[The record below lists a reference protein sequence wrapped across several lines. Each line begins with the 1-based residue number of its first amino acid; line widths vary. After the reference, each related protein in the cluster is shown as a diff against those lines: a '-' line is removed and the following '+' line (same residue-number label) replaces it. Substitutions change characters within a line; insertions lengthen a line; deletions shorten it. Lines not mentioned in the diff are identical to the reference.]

1 MANVSFKRG
10 LSTALSNVAV
20 EDGVFYLTTD
30 TNRLYVGQGS
40 KLAELNQSVTT
51 YATWADMEAS
61 APKQKGQF
69 YYAIQENVLACYL
82 PELNKWQQINPDHND
97 NDDTYVS
104 SLSVG
109 SADKSETGKLKYTI
123 TVDQRTKHQGKAETT
138 VTPNITGKLEISSE
152 DLDAITPDITV
163 GVASNAI
170 AGNDNG
176 FVLKTTGTGAD
187 ADTNIAIVG
196 GDNVNISRSGNGKT
210 ITIKSTDTNTTY
222 NLLSN
227 AGDAKITLHGSD
239 NADRTV
245 SFVGAQQIEVSGA
258 NEREIAIKHKD
269 SPVTAGSYNSSTEIS
284 TDNKFTVPSFTV
296 DQQGHITSA
305 STNELTIPTPHD
317 TKTSIKSVSAGDDG
331 RIGITYAQ
339 DNEEHTV
346 YSNADLYY
354 KITVDGTTE
363 TTIKNQGS
371 LGKFYSSSKV
381 DELIRQ
387 AAANMNAMT
396 YKGVVASDTFA
407 DAVAGAQKGDT
418 YKANGEIVIG
428 SQTTKTGDLIIYK
441 GDDLAD
447 GSAPANTDFDVIS
460 SGDEIDSQ
468 FELSGTNNTIALTNT
483 TKDNTPAGSVSVSG
497 TDGILAQVTN
507 NTLSIK
513 HTNTIATGAG
523 SVGESSNVSPAA
535 GNSFT
540 VPSIS
545 YDAQG
550 HITSASN
557 ITVTLPAD
565 RDTTY
570 LLGTTI
576 GDDNYDAYIN
586 LTPAAGSGAA
596 VTSAKFKAGANIA
609 ITGSGTKITVAH
621 SGPGDATGNIVGNNT
636 TTTLGYSGTFKVP
649 KITKDVNGHIVSAED
664 VELTLPKEV
673 AIPTIHYTGTTT
685 KPKDANRVIMSSS
698 LTVGNSAAKTYSPS
712 ISSSTLTLS
721 ANGNDITMDLEW
733 GSF

>member
-10 LSTALSNVAV
+10 LSTALSSITV

-30 TNRLYVGQGS
+30 THRLYVGQGS
-40 KLAELNQSVTT
+40 NLAELNQSVTT
-51 YATWADMEAS
+51 YATWADMEAN
-61 APKQKGQF
+61 APKQEGQF

-123 TVDQRTKHQGKAETT
+123 TVGQKTKHQGKAETT
-138 VTPNITGKLEISSE
+138 VTPNITGQLEISSE
-152 DLDAITPDITV
+152 DLNAIASNIAVGVKTDAIT
-163 GVASNAI
+163 
-170 AGNDNG
+170 GNENG
-176 FVLKTTGTGAD
+176 LVLKTTGGGAD

-196 GDNVNISRSGNGKT
+196 GDNINISRSGNGKT

-222 NLLSN
+222 DLLSN
-227 AGDAKITLHGSD
+227 AGDANITLHGSD

-269 SPVTAGSYNSSTEIS
+269 SPVTDGSYNSSTEI
-284 TDNKFTVPSFTV
+284 TNNKFTVPSFTV
-296 DQQGHITSA
+296 DKQGHITSA

-317 TKTSIKSVSAGDDG
+317 TKTSITSVSAGNDG

-339 DNEEHTV
+339 DNAEQTV

-371 LGKFYSSSKV
+371 LGKFYSSDKV

-407 DAVAGAQKGDT
+407 TTVAGAQKGDT

-428 SQTTKTGDLIIYK
+428 SQTAKTGDLIIYK
-441 GDDLAD
+441 GDDLVD
-447 GSAPANTDFDVIS
+447 GNHPENTDFDVIP

-468 FELSGTNNTIALTNT
+468 FALSGTGNAIVLTNT
-483 TKDNTPAGSVSVSG
+483 TNKNTAGSVSVSG
-497 TDGILAQVTN
+497 TDGISAEVTN
-507 NTLSIK
+507 NALSIK

-523 SVGESSNVSPAA
+523 SVGEDNNVSPAA
-535 GNSFT
+535 GESFT
-540 VPSIS
+540 IPSIT

-550 HITSASN
+550 HITQASN

-565 RDTTY
+565 KDTTY
-570 LLGTTI
+570 SLGTAA
-576 GDDNYDAYIN
+576 GDAKYNAYIN
-586 LTPAAGSGAA
+586 LTQAGSSGAA

-609 ITGSGTKITVAH
+609 ITGSGTEITVAH
-621 SGPGDATGNIVGNNT
+621 SGPGNATSNVGNNT
-636 TTTLGYSGTFKVP
+636 TTTLSYNGKFKVP
-649 KITKDVNGHIVSAED
+649 KITKDANGHIVDFED
-664 VELTLPKEV
+664 IELTLPKEV
-673 AIPTIHYTGTTT
+673 AIPTMNYAGQTTLA
-685 KPKDANRVIMSSS
+685 ANRVTMSSS
-698 LTVGNSAAKTYSPS
+698 LTVGGSAAQTYSPS
-712 ISSSTLTLS
+712 IGSSTLKLS
-721 ANGNDITMDLEW
+721 TNGNAITMDLEW

>member
-10 LSTALSNVAV
+10 LSTALSNITV

-61 APKQKGQF
+61 APKQEGQF

-82 PELNKWQQINPDHND
+82 PDLNKWQQINPDHND

-123 TVDQRTKHQGKAETT
+123 TVGQKTKHQGKAETT
-138 VTPNITGKLEISSE
+138 VTPNITGQLEISSE
-152 DLDAITPDITV
+152 DLNAIASNIAVGVKTDAIT
-163 GVASNAI
+163 
-170 AGNDNG
+170 GNENG
-176 FVLKTTGTGAD
+176 FVLKTTGGGAD
-187 ADTNIAIVG
+187 ADTNVAIVG

-222 NLLSN
+222 DLLSN

-269 SPVTAGSYNSSTEIS
+269 STVTAGNYNSSTKI
-284 TDNKFTVPSFTV
+284 TNNKFTVPSFTV

-305 STNELTIPTPHD
+305 STNELTIPASHD
-317 TKTSIKSVSAGDDG
+317 TKTSIKSVSAGNDG
-331 RIGITYAQ
+331 RISIVYAQ
-339 DNEEHTV
+339 DAAEHTV
-346 YSNADLYY
+346 SSNAELYY
-354 KITVDGTTE
+354 KITVDGNTDTI
-363 TTIKNQGS
+363 IKNQGS
-371 LGKFYSSSKV
+371 LGTFYSSSKV

-396 YKGVVASDTFA
+396 YKGVITSDNFA
-407 DAVAGAQKGDT
+407 ATVVGAQKGDT

-428 SQTTKTGDLIIYK
+428 NQTAKTGDLIIYK

-447 GSAPANTDFDVIS
+447 GSAPANANFDIIP

-468 FELSGTNNTIALTNT
+468 FALSGSNNKIVLTNT
-483 TKDNTPAGSVSVSG
+483 TSKNTAGSVSVSG
-497 TDGILAQVTN
+497 SNGISAQVTGN
-507 NTLSIK
+507 ALSIK
-513 HTNTIATGAG
+513 HTNTVSAG
-523 SVGESSNVSPAA
+523 SVGESSNVSLAA
-535 GNSFT
+535 GNSFKI
-540 VPSIS
+540 PSIT

-550 HITSASN
+550 HITEASN
-557 ITVTLPAD
+557 VTVKLPAD
-565 RDTTY
+565 KDTTY
-570 LLGTTI
+570 SLGTAK
-576 GDDNYDAYIN
+576 GDTQYNAYIN
-586 LTPAAGSGAA
+586 LTPATGSGAA
-596 VTSAKFKAGANIA
+596 VTSAKFKAGANIE
-609 ITGSGTKITVAH
+609 ITGTGTEITVAH
-621 SGPGDATGNIVGNNT
+621 SDPGSATSDVIGNNT
-636 TTTLGYSGTFKVP
+636 KTTLGYSGTFKVP
-649 KITKDVNGHIVSAED
+649 KITKDANGHIASFED
-664 VELTLPKEV
+664 IELTLPKAV
-673 AIPTIHYTGTTT
+673 AIPKINYKGETGLSN
-685 KPKDANRVIMSSS
+685 NRVTMSSS
-698 LTVGNSAAKTYSPS
+698 LTVDTATYSYSPS
-712 ISSSTLTLS
+712 IGSSTLTLS
-721 ANGNDITMDLEW
+721 TNGHAITMDLEW

>member
-10 LSTALSNVAV
+10 LSTALSNITV

-30 TNRLYVGQGS
+30 THRLYVGQGS
-40 KLAELNQSVTT
+40 NLAELNQSVTT
-51 YATWADMEAS
+51 YATWADMEAN
-61 APKQKGQF
+61 APKQEGQF

-82 PELNKWQQINPDHND
+82 PDLNKWQQINPDHND

-123 TVDQRTKHQGKAETT
+123 TVGQKTKHQGKAETT
-138 VTPNITGKLEISSE
+138 VTPNITGQLEISSE
-152 DLDAITPDITV
+152 DLNAIASNIAVGVKTDAIT
-163 GVASNAI
+163 
-170 AGNDNG
+170 GNENG
-176 FVLKTTGTGAD
+176 LVLKTTGGGAD

-222 NLLSN
+222 DLLSN

-258 NEREIAIKHKD
+258 NEREIAIKHKN
-269 SPVTAGSYNSSTEIS
+269 STVTAGSYNSSTEI

-296 DQQGHITSA
+296 NQQGHITSA

-317 TKTSIKSVSAGDDG
+317 TKTSIKSVSAGNDG
-331 RIGITYAQ
+331 RISIVYAQ
-339 DNEEHTV
+339 DAAEHTV
-346 YSNADLYY
+346 SSNADLYY

-371 LGKFYSSSKV
+371 LGTFYSSSKV

-407 DAVAGAQKGDT
+407 TTVVGAQKGDT

-428 SQTTKTGDLIIYK
+428 SQTAKTGDLIIYK
-441 GDDLAD
+441 GDDLANS
-447 GSAPANTDFDVIS
+447 SAPSNTDFDVIP

-497 TDGILAQVTN
+497 TDGISAEVAGN
-507 NTLSIK
+507 ALSIK
-513 HTNTIATGAG
+513 HTNTIKSGAG

-535 GNSFT
+535 GNSFNI
-540 VPSIS
+540 PSIS

-557 ITVTLPAD
+557 VTVTLPAD
-565 RDTTY
+565 KDTTY
-570 LLGTTI
+570 SLGTAV
-576 GDDNYDAYIN
+576 GDAQNDAYIN
-586 LTPAAGSGAA
+586 LTPAGSSGAGT
-596 VTSAKFKAGANIA
+596 TSAKFKAGANIA
-609 ITGSGTKITVAH
+609 ITGSGTGITVAH
-621 SGPGDATGNIVGNNT
+621 SGPGSATGNVGNNT
-636 TTTLGYSGTFKVP
+636 KTTLDYSGTFKVP
-649 KITKDVNGHIVSAED
+649 KITKDANGHIVSAED
-664 VELTLPKEV
+664 IELTLPNAV
-673 AIPTIHYTGTTT
+673 AIPTMNYAGTTT
-685 KPKDANRVIMSSS
+685 LAANRVTMSSS
-698 LTVGNSAAKTYSPS
+698 LTVGGSATQTYSPS
-712 ISSSTLTLS
+712 IGSSTLKISL
-721 ANGNDITMDLEW
+721 GNNNAITMDLEW

>member
-10 LSTALSNVAV
+10 LSTALSNVTV

-104 SLSVG
+104 SLSVA

-123 TVDQRTKHQGKAETT
+123 TVEQKTKHQGKAETT
-138 VTPNITGKLEISSE
+138 VTPITGKLEISSA
-152 DLDAITPDITV
+152 DLNAIASHVAVGVAADAIT
-163 GVASNAI
+163 
-170 AGNDNG
+170 GNENG
-176 FVLKTTGTGAD
+176 FVLKTTGGGAD
-187 ADTNIAIVG
+187 AGTNIAIVG

-222 NLLSN
+222 DLLSN
-227 AGDAKITLHGSD
+227 AGDANITLHGSD

-258 NEREIAIKHKD
+258 NEREIAIKHKN
-269 SPVTAGSYNSSTEIS
+269 STVTAGDYNSSTKI
-284 TDNKFTVPSFTV
+284 TNNKFTVPSFTV

-317 TKTSIKSVSAGDDG
+317 TKTSIKSVSAGNDG
-331 RIGITYAQ
+331 RISIVYAQ
-339 DNEEHTV
+339 DAAEHTV
-346 YSNADLYY
+346 SSNAELYY
-354 KITVDGTTE
+354 KITVDGNTD
-363 TTIKNQGS
+363 TIVKNQGS
-371 LGKFYSSSKV
+371 LGTFYSSSKV

-407 DAVAGAQKGDT
+407 TTVAGAQKGDT

-428 SQTTKTGDLIIYK
+428 SQTAKTGDLIIYK
-441 GDDLAD
+441 GNDLAD
-447 GSAPANTDFDVIS
+447 GKAPANTDFDIIP

-468 FELSGTNNTIALTNT
+468 FALSGTGNKIVLTNT
-483 TKDNTPAGSVSVSG
+483 TSKNPAGSVSVSG
-497 TDGILAQVTN
+497 SNGISAQVTGN
-507 NTLSIK
+507 ALSIK
-513 HTNTIATGAG
+513 HTNAVSAG

-535 GNSFT
+535 GESFT
-540 VPSIS
+540 IPSIS

-565 RDTTY
+565 KDTTY
-570 LLGTTI
+570 SLGTAA
-576 GDDNYDAYIN
+576 GDAKYNAYIN
-586 LTPAAGSGAA
+586 LTQAGSSGAA

-609 ITGSGTKITVAH
+609 ITGSGTEITVAH
-621 SGPGDATGNIVGNNT
+621 SGPGNATSNVGNNT
-636 TTTLGYSGTFKVP
+636 TTTLGYSGKFKVP
-649 KITKDVNGHIVSAED
+649 KITKDANGHIVSFED
-664 VELTLPKEV
+664 IELTLPKEV
-673 AIPTIHYTGTTT
+673 AIPTMNYAGTTT
-685 KPKDANRVIMSSS
+685 LSANRVTMSSS
-698 LTVGNSAAKTYSPS
+698 LTVGGSAAQTYSPS
-712 ISSSTLTLS
+712 IGSSTLKLS
-721 ANGNDITMDLEW
+721 TNGNAITMDLEW

>member
-30 TNRLYVGQGS
+30 TNRLYVGQGNN
-40 KLAELNQSVTT
+40 LAELNQSVTT
-51 YATWADMEAS
+51 YATWDDMERN

-104 SLSVG
+104 SLTV
-109 SADKSETGKLKYTI
+109 APVDTSETGKLKYAITI
-123 TVDQRTKHQGKAETT
+123 GQKTKHQGKGETT
-138 VTPNITGKLEISSE
+138 VTSDITGQLEISSA
-152 DLDAITPDITV
+152 DLNAIASHVAVGVAADAIT
-163 GVASNAI
+163 
-170 AGNDNG
+170 GNENG
-176 FVLKTTGTGAD
+176 FVLKTTGSGAD

-196 GDNVNISRSGNGKT
+196 GENVNVGRSENGKT
-210 ITIKSTDTNTTY
+210 ITIKS
-222 NLLSN
+222 
-227 AGDAKITLHGSD
+227 
-239 NADRTV
+239 
-245 SFVGAQQIEVSGA
+245 
-258 NEREIAIKHKD
+258 
-269 SPVTAGSYNSSTEIS
+269 
-284 TDNKFTVPSFTV
+284 
-296 DQQGHITSA
+296 
-305 STNELTIPTPHD
+305 HD
-317 TKTSIKSVSAGDDG
+317 TKTSIKSVSAGNDG
-331 RIGITYAQ
+331 RIGVTYAQ
-339 DNEEHTV
+339 DKEEHTV
-346 YSNADLYY
+346 YSNAELYY
-354 KITVDGTTE
+354 KITVDGDTE
-363 TTIKNQGS
+363 TTINNQGS

-407 DAVAGAQKGDT
+407 TTVAGAQKGDT

-447 GSAPANTDFDVIS
+447 GEPPENTDFDVIS

-468 FELSGTNNTIALTNT
+468 FKLSGTNNTIALTNT

-513 HTNTIATGAG
+513 HTNTIEGGEG

-535 GNSFT
+535 GNSFKI
-540 VPSIS
+540 PRIS

-557 ITVTLPAD
+557 VTVTLPAD
-565 RDTTY
+565 KDTTY
-570 LLGTTI
+570 SLSTAV
-576 GDDNYDAYIN
+576 GDAQYNAYIN

-609 ITGSGTKITVAH
+609 ITGSGTEITVAH
-621 SGPGDATGNIVGNNT
+621 SGPGKATSDVVGNNT
-636 TTTLGYSGTFKVP
+636 TTALGYSGTFKVP
-649 KITKDVNGHIVSAED
+649 KITKDANGHIVSAED

-673 AIPTIHYTGTTT
+673 AIPTISYAGTTT
-685 KPKDANRVIMSSS
+685 KLKDANRVIMSSS

-712 ISSSTLTLS
+712 IGSSTLKLS
-721 ANGNDITMDLEW
+721 TNGNDITMDLEW

>member
-51 YATWADMEAS
+51 YATWADMEAR
-61 APKQKGQF
+61 APKQEGQF

-123 TVDQRTKHQGKAETT
+123 TVGQKTKHQGKAETT

-176 FVLKTTGTGAD
+176 FVLKTTGNGAD

-222 NLLSN
+222 DLLSN

-258 NEREIAIKHKD
+258 NEREIAIKHKN
-269 SPVTAGSYNSSTEIS
+269 SAVTDGSYNSSI
-284 TDNKFTVPSFTV
+284 DGNKITVPSFTV
-296 DQQGHITSA
+296 DKQGHITSA

-317 TKTSIKSVSAGDDG
+317 TKTSIKSISAGNDG

-346 YSNADLYY
+346 YSNAELYY

-371 LGKFYSSSKV
+371 LGKFYSSDKV

-407 DAVAGAQKGDT
+407 NAVAGAQKGDT
-418 YKANGEIVIG
+418 YKANGQIVIG
-428 SQTTKTGDLIIYK
+428 SQTAKTGDLIIYK
-441 GDDLAD
+441 GNDLAD
-447 GSAPANTDFDVIS
+447 GKAPANTDFDIIP

-468 FELSGTNNTIALTNT
+468 FALSGSDNKIVLTNT
-483 TKDNTPAGSVSVSG
+483 TSKNTAGSVSVSG
-497 TDGILAQVTN
+497 SNGISAQVTGN
-507 NTLSIK
+507 ALSIT
-513 HTNTIATGAG
+513 HTNTISAG

-535 GNSFT
+535 GKSFKI
-540 VPSIS
+540 PSIS

-557 ITVTLPAD
+557 ITVTLP
-565 RDTTY
+565 
-570 LLGTTI
+570 
-576 GDDNYDAYIN
+576 
-586 LTPAAGSGAA
+586 
-596 VTSAKFKAGANIA
+596 
-609 ITGSGTKITVAH
+609 
-621 SGPGDATGNIVGNNT
+621 
-636 TTTLGYSGTFKVP
+636 
-649 KITKDVNGHIVSAED
+649 
-664 VELTLPKEV
+664 KEV
-673 AIPTIHYTGTTT
+673 VIPTISYAGTTT
-685 KPKDANRVIMSSS
+685 QPTGVNRVTMSSS
-698 LTVGNSAAKTYSPS
+698 LTVGSAVKTYSPS
-712 ISSSTLTLS
+712 IGSSTLKLS
-721 ANGNDITMDLEW
+721 TSSTNSNDITIDLEW

>member
-40 KLAELNQSVTT
+40 NLAELNQSVTT
-51 YATWADMEAS
+51 YATWADMEAN

-97 NDDTYVS
+97 NDDTYIS
-104 SLSVG
+104 SFTV
-109 SADKSETGKLKYTI
+109 APVDTSETGKLKYAITI
-123 TVDQRTKHQGKAETT
+123 GQKTKHHGKEETT
-138 VTPNITGKLEISSE
+138 VTPDITGQLEISSA
-152 DLDAITPDITV
+152 DLNAIASHVAVGVAADAIT
-163 GVASNAI
+163 
-170 AGNDNG
+170 GNENG
-176 FVLKTTGTGAD
+176 FVLKTTGSGAD

-196 GDNVNISRSGNGKT
+196 GNNVNVGRSEDGKT
-210 ITIKSTDTNTTY
+210 ITINSTDNNTTY
-222 NLLSN
+222 SLLSN
-227 AGDAKITLHGSD
+227 AIENGAKITLHGSD
-239 NADRTV
+239 NDDRTV
-245 SFVGAQQIEVSGA
+245 SFVGAQQIEVSGT
-258 NEREIAIKHKD
+258 NEREIAIKHKN
-269 SPVTAGSYNSSTEIS
+269 STVTAGSYNSSIEG
-284 TDNKFTVPSFTV
+284 NKITVPSFAV

-305 STNELTIPTPHD
+305 SPNELTIPASHD
-317 TKTSIKSVSAGDDG
+317 TKTSIKSVSAGNDG
-331 RIGITYAQ
+331 RISIVYAQ
-339 DNEEHTV
+339 DAEEHTV
-346 YSNADLYY
+346 SSNAELYY
-354 KITVDGTTE
+354 KITVDGNTE
-363 TTIKNQGS
+363 TTINNQGS
-371 LGKFYSSSKV
+371 LGTFYSSSKV

-407 DAVAGAQKGDT
+407 TTVAGAQKGDT

-428 SQTTKTGDLIIYK
+428 SQTAKTGDLIIYK

-468 FELSGTNNTIALTNT
+468 FKLSGTNNTIALTNT

-497 TDGILAQVTN
+497 TDGISAEVAGN
-507 NTLSIK
+507 ALSIK
-513 HTNTIATGAG
+513 HTNAIATGAG
-523 SVGESSNVSPAA
+523 SVGEDNNVSPAA

-565 RDTTY
+565 KDTTY
-570 LLGTTI
+570 SLGTTV
-576 GDDNYDAYIN
+576 GDARYDAYIN
-586 LTPAAGSGAA
+586 LTPVAGSGAD

-609 ITGSGTKITVAH
+609 ITGSGTEITVAH
-621 SGPGDATGNIVGNNT
+621 SGPSDATSDVIGNNT
-636 TTTLGYSGTFKVP
+636 KTTLGYLGKFKVP
-649 KITKDVNGHIVSAED
+649 KITKDANGHIVSFED
-664 VELTLPKEV
+664 IELTLPEG
-673 AIPTIHYTGTTT
+673 ADYAGTTT
-685 KPKDANRVIMSSS
+685 LDANRVTMSSS

-712 ISSSTLTLS
+712 IGSSTLTLS
-721 ANGNDITMDLEW
+721 TDGNAITMDLEW

>member
-10 LSTALSNVAV
+10 LSTALSNVTV

-30 TNRLYVGQGS
+30 TNRLYVGQGNN
-40 KLAELNQSVTT
+40 LAELNQSVTT
-51 YATWADMEAS
+51 YATWADMEAN

-97 NDDTYVS
+97 NDDTYIS
-104 SLSVG
+104 SLTV
-109 SADKSETGKLKYTI
+109 APVDKSETGKLKYTI
-123 TVDQRTKHQGKAETT
+123 TVGQKTKHHGKEETT
-138 VTPNITGKLEISSE
+138 VTPDITGQFEISSE
-152 DLDAITPDITV
+152 DL
-163 GVASNAI
+163 NAI
-170 AGNDNG
+170 ASNVAVGVKTDAIVGNENG
-176 FVLKTTGTGAD
+176 LVLKTTGGGAD

-196 GDNVNISRSGNGKT
+196 GDNVNVGRSEDGKT
-210 ITIKSTDTNTTY
+210 ITISSTDNNTTY
-222 NLLSN
+222 DLLSN

-239 NADRTV
+239 NANRTV

-269 SPVTAGSYNSSTEIS
+269 SSVNPGSYNSSIEG
-284 TDNKFTVPSFTV
+284 NKITVPSFTV

-305 STNELTIPTPHD
+305 SPNELTIPESHD
-317 TKTSIKSVSAGDDG
+317 TKTSINSVSAGNDG
-331 RIGITYAQ
+331 KISITYAQ
-339 DNEEHTV
+339 DKEEHTV

-371 LGKFYSSSKV
+371 LGKFYSSDKI

-407 DAVAGAQKGDT
+407 TTVAGAQKGDT
-418 YKANGEIVIG
+418 YKANGEIIIG
-428 SQTTKTGDLIIYK
+428 SQTAKTGDLIIYK

-447 GSAPANTDFDVIS
+447 GSAPANTDFDVIP

-468 FELSGTNNTIALTNT
+468 FELSGTNNAIVLTNI

-497 TDGILAQVTN
+497 ADGISAEVAGN
-507 NTLSIK
+507 ALSIK
-513 HTNTIATGAG
+513 HTNTVTGGAG
-523 SVGESSNVSPAA
+523 SVGENGNVSPVA
-535 GNSFT
+535 GASFKI
-540 VPSIS
+540 PSIY

-557 ITVTLPAD
+557 VTVTLPAD

-586 LTPAAGSGAA
+586 LTPTGSSGAG

-609 ITGSGTKITVAH
+609 ITGSGTEITVAH
-621 SGPGDATGNIVGNNT
+621 SGPGDATGNVIGNNT
-636 TTTLGYSGTFKVP
+636 KTALDYENTFIIP
-649 KITKDVNGHIVSAED
+649 KITKDANGHIVSAED
-664 VELTLPKEV
+664 VELTLPKAI
-673 AIPTIHYTGTTT
+673 AIPTIHYAGTTT
-685 KPKDANRVIMSSS
+685 KSTDANRVIMSSS
-698 LTVGNSAAKTYSPS
+698 LTVGNSAVKTYSPS
-712 ISSSTLTLS
+712 IGSSTIKLS
-721 ANGNDITMDLEW
+721 TDGNDITMDLEW

>member
-51 YATWADMEAS
+51 YATWAAMEAS
-61 APKQKGQF
+61 APKQEGQF

-176 FVLKTTGTGAD
+176 FVLKTTGNGAD

-196 GDNVNISRSGNGKT
+196 GNNVNISRSGNGKT

-258 NEREIAIKHKD
+258 NDREIAIKHKD
-269 SPVTAGSYNSSTEIS
+269 SSVNHGDYNSSI
-284 TDNKFTVPSFTV
+284 DGNKITVPSFTV

-317 TKTSIKSVSAGDDG
+317 TKTSITSVSAGNDG

-339 DNEEHTV
+339 DNAEQTV

-371 LGKFYSSSKV
+371 LGKFYSSDKV

-407 DAVAGAQKGDT
+407 TTVVGAQKGDT

-428 SQTTKTGDLIIYK
+428 SQTAKTGDLIIYK

-447 GSAPANTDFDVIS
+447 GSAPANTDFDIIP

-468 FELSGTNNTIALTNT
+468 FALSGTGNKIVLTNT

-497 TDGILAQVTN
+497 TDGINAEVTGN
-507 NTLSIK
+507 ALSIK
-513 HTNTIATGAG
+513 HTNAVSAG
-523 SVGESSNVSPAA
+523 SVGESSNISPAA
-535 GNSFT
+535 GKSFKI
-540 VPSIS
+540 PSIS

-557 ITVTLPAD
+557 ITVTLP
-565 RDTTY
+565 
-570 LLGTTI
+570 
-576 GDDNYDAYIN
+576 
-586 LTPAAGSGAA
+586 
-596 VTSAKFKAGANIA
+596 
-609 ITGSGTKITVAH
+609 
-621 SGPGDATGNIVGNNT
+621 
-636 TTTLGYSGTFKVP
+636 
-649 KITKDVNGHIVSAED
+649 
-664 VELTLPKEV
+664 KEV
-673 AIPTIHYTGTTT
+673 AIPTISYAGTTT
-685 KPKDANRVIMSSS
+685 QPTGVNRVTMSSS
-698 LTVGNSAAKTYSPS
+698 LTVGSAVKTYSPS
-712 ISSSTLTLS
+712 IGSSTLKLS
-721 ANGNDITMDLEW
+721 TSSTNSNDITIDLEW

>member
-10 LSTALSNVAV
+10 LSTALSNVTV

-40 KLAELNQSVTT
+40 NLAELNQSVTT
-51 YATWADMEAS
+51 YATWADMEAN

-97 NDDTYVS
+97 NDDTYIS
-104 SLSVG
+104 SFTV
-109 SADKSETGKLKYTI
+109 APVDTSETGKLKYAITI
-123 TVDQRTKHQGKAETT
+123 GQKTKHHGKEETT
-138 VTPNITGKLEISSE
+138 VTPDITGQLEISSA
-152 DLDAITPDITV
+152 DLNTIASHVAVGVAADAIT
-163 GVASNAI
+163 
-170 AGNDNG
+170 GNENG
-176 FVLKTTGTGAD
+176 FVLKTTGSGAD

-196 GDNVNISRSGNGKT
+196 GDNVNISRSENGKT
-210 ITIKSTDTNTTY
+210 ITIKSTDNNTTY
-222 NLLSN
+222 SLLSN
-227 AGDAKITLHGSD
+227 AIENGAKITLHGSD
-239 NADRTV
+239 NDDRTV
-245 SFVGAQQIEVSGA
+245 SFVGAQQIEVSGT

-269 SPVTAGSYNSSTEIS
+269 SPVTVRDYNSSI
-284 TDNKFTVPSFTV
+284 DGNKITVPSFTV

-305 STNELTIPTPHD
+305 TTNELTIPASHD
-317 TKTSIKSVSAGDDG
+317 TKTSIKSVSAGNDG
-331 RIGITYAQ
+331 RINITYAQ
-339 DNEEHTV
+339 DAAEQTV
-346 YSNADLYY
+346 SSNAELYY
-354 KITVDGTTE
+354 KITVDGITDTV
-363 TTIKNQGS
+363 INNQGS
-371 LGKFYSSSKV
+371 LGTFYSSSKV

-407 DAVAGAQKGDT
+407 TTVAGAQKGDT

-428 SQTTKTGDLIIYK
+428 SQTAKTGDLIIYK
-441 GDDLAD
+441 GEDLAD
-447 GSAPANTDFDVIS
+447 GSAPENTDFDVIP

-468 FELSGTNNTIALTNT
+468 FALSGTGNAIVLTNT
-483 TKDNTPAGSVSVSG
+483 TNKNNPAAGSVSVSG
-497 TDGILAQVTN
+497 ADGISAEVAGN
-507 NTLSIK
+507 ALSIK
-513 HTNTIATGAG
+513 HTNAISAG
-523 SVGESSNVSPAA
+523 SVGESGNVSPAA

-540 VPSIS
+540 IPSIS

-550 HITSASN
+550 HITNASN
-557 ITVTLPAD
+557 VTVTLPAD

-586 LTPAAGSGAA
+586 LTPVGSSGAG

-609 ITGSGTKITVAH
+609 ITGSGTEITVAH
-621 SGPGDATGNIVGNNT
+621 SGPGDATSDVVGNNT
-636 TTTLGYSGTFKVP
+636 ETTLGYSGKFKVP
-649 KITKDVNGHIVSAED
+649 KITKDANGHIVNFED
-664 VELTLPKEV
+664 IELTLPEEV
-673 AIPTIHYTGTTT
+673 DYAGTTT
-685 KPKDANRVIMSSS
+685 LNANRVTMSSS

-712 ISSSTLTLS
+712 IGSSTLTLS
-721 ANGNDITMDLEW
+721 KDGNDITMDLEW

>member
-51 YATWADMEAS
+51 YATWAAMEAS
-61 APKQKGQF
+61 APKQEGQF

-123 TVDQRTKHQGKAETT
+123 TVGQKTKHQGKAETT
-138 VTPNITGKLEISSE
+138 VTPNITGQLEISSE
-152 DLDAITPDITV
+152 DLNAIASNIAVGVKTDAIT
-163 GVASNAI
+163 
-170 AGNDNG
+170 GNENG
-176 FVLKTTGTGAD
+176 LVLKTTGGGAD

-258 NEREIAIKHKD
+258 NEREIAIKHKN
-269 SPVTAGSYNSSTEIS
+269 STVTDGSYNSSI
-284 TDNKFTVPSFTV
+284 DGNKITVPSFTV
-296 DQQGHITSA
+296 DKQGHITSA

-317 TKTSIKSVSAGDDG
+317 TKTSIKSVSAGNDG

-339 DNEEHTV
+339 DNAEQTV
-346 YSNADLYY
+346 YSNAELYY
-354 KITVDGTTE
+354 KITVDGTD
-363 TTIKNQGS
+363 TIINNQGL
-371 LGKFYSSSKV
+371 LGTFYSSSKV
-381 DELIRQ
+381 NELIRQ

-407 DAVAGAQKGDT
+407 TTVAGAQKGDT

-428 SQTTKTGDLIIYK
+428 SQTAKTGDLIIYK

-497 TDGILAQVTN
+497 TDGISAKVTGN
-507 NTLSIK
+507 ALSIE
-513 HTNTIATGAG
+513 HTNAVSAG

-557 ITVTLPAD
+557 VTVTLPD
-565 RDTTY
+565 DTTY
-570 LLGTTI
+570 SLGTAK
-576 GDDNYDAYIN
+576 GDTQYDAYIN
-586 LTPAAGSGAA
+586 LTPATGSGAA
-596 VTSAKFKAGANIA
+596 VTSAKFKAGANIE
-609 ITGSGTKITVAH
+609 ITGSGDEIIVAH
-621 SGPGDATGNIVGNNT
+621 SDPGDATGNVIGNNT
-636 TTTLGYSGTFKVP
+636 KTALGYSDTFIVP
-649 KITKDVNGHIVSAED
+649 KITKDANGHIVNTED
-664 VELTLPKEV
+664 VVLTLPEEV
-673 AIPTIHYTGTTT
+673 AIPKINYKGETGLSN
-685 KPKDANRVIMSSS
+685 NRVTMSSS
-698 LTVGNSAAKTYSPS
+698 LTVGSATQTYAPS
-712 ISSSTLTLS
+712 IGSSTLTLS
-721 ANGNDITMDLEW
+721 TSSTNSNDITIDLEW

>member
-40 KLAELNQSVTT
+40 NLAELNQSVTT
-51 YATWADMEAS
+51 YATWEDMEAN

-97 NDDTYVS
+97 NDDTYIS
-104 SLSVG
+104 SFTVAP
-109 SADKSETGKLKYTI
+109 ADKRETGKLKYTI
-123 TVDQRTKHQGKAETT
+123 TIGQKTKHHGKEETT
-138 VTPNITGKLEISSE
+138 VTPDITGQLEISSA
-152 DLDAITPDITV
+152 DLNAIASHVAVGVAADAIT
-163 GVASNAI
+163 
-170 AGNDNG
+170 GNENG
-176 FVLKTTGTGAD
+176 FVLKTTGSGAD

-196 GDNVNISRSGNGKT
+196 GDNVNVGRSENGKT
-210 ITIKSTDTNTTY
+210 ITINSTDTNTTY
-222 NLLSN
+222 DLLSN

-245 SFVGAQQIEVSGA
+245 SFVGAQQIEVSGT

-269 SPVTAGSYNSSTEIS
+269 SSVTAGSYNSSIEG
-284 TDNKFTVPSFTV
+284 NKITVPSFTV

-305 STNELTIPTPHD
+305 SPNELTIPESHD
-317 TKTSIKSVSAGDDG
+317 TKTSIKSISADNDG
-331 RIGITYAQ
+331 RINIVYAQ
-339 DNEEHTV
+339 DAAEHTIS
-346 YSNADLYY
+346 SNAELYY

-363 TTIKNQGS
+363 TTINNQGS
-371 LGKFYSSSKV
+371 LGKFYSSDKV

-407 DAVAGAQKGDT
+407 TTVAGAQKGDT

-428 SQTTKTGDLIIYK
+428 SQTAKTGDLIIYK
-441 GDDLAD
+441 GEDLAD
-447 GSAPANTDFDVIS
+447 GSAPENTDFDVIP

-468 FELSGTNNTIALTNT
+468 FALSGTGNAIVLTNT
-483 TKDNTPAGSVSVSG
+483 TNKNNPAAGSVSVSG
-497 TDGILAQVTN
+497 ADGISAEVAGN
-507 NTLSIK
+507 ALSIK

-523 SVGESSNVSPAA
+523 SVGENGNVSPAA

-540 VPSIS
+540 IPSIS

-557 ITVTLPAD
+557 VTVTLPAD

-586 LTPAAGSGAA
+586 LTPVGSSGAG

-609 ITGSGTKITVAH
+609 ITGSGTEITVAH
-621 SGPGDATGNIVGNNT
+621 SGPGDATSDVIGNNT
-636 TTTLGYSGTFKVP
+636 ETTLGYSGKFKVP
-649 KITKDVNGHIVSAED
+649 KITKDANGHIVSFED
-664 VELTLPKEV
+664 VVLTLPEGV
-673 AIPTIHYTGTTT
+673 DYAGTTT
-685 KPKDANRVIMSSS
+685 LNANRVTMSSS

-712 ISSSTLTLS
+712 IGSSTLTLS
-721 ANGNDITMDLEW
+721 KDGNDITMDLEW

>member
-10 LSTALSNVAV
+10 LSTALSNVTV

-40 KLAELNQSVTT
+40 NLAELNQSVTT
-51 YATWADMEAS
+51 YATWKDMETN

-97 NDDTYVS
+97 NDDTYIS
-104 SLSVG
+104 SLTV
-109 SADKSETGKLKYTI
+109 APVDTSETGKLKYKI
-123 TVDQRTKHQGKAETT
+123 TVGQKTKHHGKGETT
-138 VTPNITGKLEISSE
+138 VTPDITGQLEISSA
-152 DLDAITPDITV
+152 DLNAIASHVAVGVAADAIT
-163 GVASNAI
+163 
-170 AGNDNG
+170 GNENG
-176 FVLKTTGTGAD
+176 FVLKTTGSGAD
-187 ADTNIAIVG
+187 TDTNIAIVG
-196 GDNVNISRSGNGKT
+196 GENVNVGRSENGKT
-210 ITIKSTDTNTTY
+210 ITIKS
-222 NLLSN
+222 
-227 AGDAKITLHGSD
+227 
-239 NADRTV
+239 
-245 SFVGAQQIEVSGA
+245 
-258 NEREIAIKHKD
+258 
-269 SPVTAGSYNSSTEIS
+269 
-284 TDNKFTVPSFTV
+284 
-296 DQQGHITSA
+296 
-305 STNELTIPTPHD
+305 HD
-317 TKTSIKSVSAGDDG
+317 TKTSIKSVSAGNDG
-331 RIGITYAQ
+331 RIGVTYAQ
-339 DNEEHTV
+339 DKEEHTV

-371 LGKFYSSSKV
+371 LGKFYSSDKV

-428 SQTTKTGDLIIYK
+428 SQTAKTGDLIIYK
-441 GDDLAD
+441 GNDLAD
-447 GSAPANTDFDVIS
+447 GEPPENTDFDVIS

-468 FELSGTNNTIALTNT
+468 FKLSGTNNTIALTNT

-507 NTLSIK
+507 NALSIK
-513 HTNTIATGAG
+513 HTNTIKSGEG

-540 VPSIS
+540 IPSIS

-557 ITVTLPAD
+557 VTVTLPAD

-570 LLGTTI
+570 SLGTTV
-576 GDDNYDAYIN
+576 GDDRYDAYIN
-586 LTPAAGSGAA
+586 LTPAVGSGAA

-609 ITGSGTKITVAH
+609 ITGSGTEITVAH
-621 SGPGDATGNIVGNNT
+621 SGPGSATGNVVGNNT
-636 TTTLGYSGTFKVP
+636 KTALDYESKFIIP
-649 KITKDVNGHIVSAED
+649 KITKDANGHIVSAED
-664 VELTLPKEV
+664 IELTLPKAV
-673 AIPTIHYTGTTT
+673 AIPTISYAGTTT
-685 KPKDANRVIMSSS
+685 KLKDANRVIMSSS

-712 ISSSTLTLS
+712 ISSSTLKLS

>member
-1 MANVSFKRG
+1 MANVGFKRG
-10 LSTALSNVAV
+10 LSTALSNITV

-51 YATWADMEAS
+51 YATWADMEAN
-61 APKQKGQF
+61 APKQEGQF
-69 YYAIQENVLACYL
+69 YYAIKENVLACYL
-82 PELNKWQQINPDHND
+82 SDLNKWQQINPDHND

-123 TVDQRTKHQGKAETT
+123 TVGQKTKHQGKAETT

-222 NLLSN
+222 DLLSN
-227 AGDAKITLHGSD
+227 AGDANITLHGSD

-269 SPVTAGSYNSSTEIS
+269 SSVNHGDYNSSI
-284 TDNKFTVPSFTV
+284 DGNKITVPSFTV

-317 TKTSIKSVSAGDDG
+317 TKTPIKSVSAGDDG

-407 DAVAGAQKGDT
+407 NAVAGAQKGDT
-418 YKANGEIVIG
+418 YKANGQIVIG
-428 SQTTKTGDLIIYK
+428 SQTAKTGDLIIYK
-441 GDDLAD
+441 GNDLAD
-447 GSAPANTDFDVIS
+447 GKPPANTDFDIIP

-468 FELSGTNNTIALTNT
+468 FALSGTGNAIVLTNT
-483 TKDNTPAGSVSVSG
+483 TNKNTAGSVNVSG
-497 TDGILAQVTN
+497 SNGISAQVAGNALT
-507 NTLSIK
+507 IK
-513 HTNTIATGAG
+513 HTNAVSAG

-535 GNSFT
+535 GKSFK

-557 ITVTLPAD
+557 VTVTLPAD
-565 RDTTY
+565 KDTTY
-570 LLGTTI
+570 SLGTAV
-576 GDDNYDAYIN
+576 GDAQYDAYIN
-586 LTPAAGSGAA
+586 LTPATDSGAA
-596 VTSAKFKAGANIA
+596 VTSAKFKAGANIK
-609 ITGSGTKITVAH
+609 ITGSGTGITVAH
-621 SGPGDATGNIVGNNT
+621 SGPGDATGNVIGNNT
-636 TTTLGYSGTFKVP
+636 KTALDYGNTFIVP
-649 KITKDVNGHIVSAED
+649 KITKDANGHIVNTED
-664 VELTLPKEV
+664 VALTLPKAV
-673 AIPTIHYTGTTT
+673 AIPTISYAGTTT
-685 KPKDANRVIMSSS
+685 QPTGVNRVTMSSS
-698 LTVGNSAAKTYSPS
+698 LTVGSAVKTYSPS
-712 ISSSTLTLS
+712 IGSSTLKLS
-721 ANGNDITMDLEW
+721 TSSTNSNDITIDLEW

>member
-10 LSTALSNVAV
+10 LSTALSNVTV

-40 KLAELNQSVTT
+40 NLAELNQSVTT
-51 YATWADMEAS
+51 YATWADMEAN

-97 NDDTYVS
+97 NDDTYIS
-104 SLSVG
+104 SFTV
-109 SADKSETGKLKYTI
+109 APVDTSETGKLKYSITI
-123 TVDQRTKHQGKAETT
+123 GQKTKHHGKEETT
-138 VTPNITGKLEISSE
+138 VTPDITGQLEISSA
-152 DLDAITPDITV
+152 DLNAIASHVAVGVAADAIT
-163 GVASNAI
+163 
-170 AGNDNG
+170 GNENG
-176 FVLKTTGTGAD
+176 FVLKTTGSGAD

-196 GDNVNISRSGNGKT
+196 GNNVNVGRSEDGKT
-210 ITIKSTDTNTTY
+210 ITINSTDNNTTY
-222 NLLSN
+222 DLLSN

-239 NADRTV
+239 NDDKTI

-258 NEREIAIKHKD
+258 NEREIAIKHKN
-269 SPVTAGSYNSSTEIS
+269 STVNAGDYNSSI
-284 TDNKFTVPSFTV
+284 DGNKITVPSFTV

-305 STNELTIPTPHD
+305 SPNELTIPESHD
-317 TKTSIKSVSAGDDG
+317 TKTSIKSVSAGNDG
-331 RIGITYAQ
+331 RIGVTYAQ
-339 DNEEHTV
+339 DKEEHTV
-346 YSNADLYY
+346 YSNAELYY
-354 KITVDGTTE
+354 KITVDGNTE
-363 TTIKNQGS
+363 TTINNQGS

-407 DAVAGAQKGDT
+407 TTVAGAQKGDT

-428 SQTTKTGDLIIYK
+428 SQTAKTGDLIIYK

-497 TDGILAQVTN
+497 TDGILAQVTGN
-507 NTLSIK
+507 ALSIK
-513 HTNTIATGAG
+513 HTNAVTDGAG
-523 SVGESSNVSPAA
+523 SVGENGNVSPAA
-535 GNSFT
+535 GASFKI
-540 VPSIS
+540 PSIS

-586 LTPAAGSGAA
+586 LTPAGSSGAG

-609 ITGSGTKITVAH
+609 ITGSGTEITVAH
-621 SGPGDATGNIVGNNT
+621 SGPGDATNDVIGNNT
-636 TTTLGYSGTFKVP
+636 KTTLGYSGTFKVP
-649 KITKDVNGHIVSAED
+649 KITKDANGHIVSFED
-664 VELTLPKEV
+664 IELTLPEG
-673 AIPTIHYTGTTT
+673 ADYAGTTT
-685 KPKDANRVIMSSS
+685 LKANRVTMSSS

-712 ISSSTLTLS
+712 IGSSTLTLS
-721 ANGNDITMDLEW
+721 TDGNAITMDLEW

>member
-51 YATWADMEAS
+51 YATWAAMEAS
-61 APKQKGQF
+61 APKQEGQF

-82 PELNKWQQINPDHND
+82 PKLNKWQQINPDHND

-123 TVDQRTKHQGKAETT
+123 TVGQKTKHQGKAETT
-138 VTPNITGKLEISSE
+138 VTPNITGQLEISSE
-152 DLDAITPDITV
+152 DLNAIASNIAV
-163 GVASNAI
+163 GVKTDAI
-170 AGNDNG
+170 AGNENG
-176 FVLKTTGTGAD
+176 LVLKTTGGGAD

-222 NLLSN
+222 DLLSN
-227 AGDAKITLHGSD
+227 AGDANITLHGSD

-245 SFVGAQQIEVSGA
+245 SFVGAQQIEVSGT

-269 SPVTAGSYNSSTEIS
+269 SPVTDGSYNSSI
-284 TDNKFTVPSFTV
+284 DGNKITVPSFTV

-317 TKTSIKSVSAGDDG
+317 TKTSITSVSAGNDG

-339 DNEEHTV
+339 DNAEQTV

-407 DAVAGAQKGDT
+407 NAVAGAQKGDT

-428 SQTTKTGDLIIYK
+428 NQTAKTGDLIIYK

-497 TDGILAQVTN
+497 TDGISAEVTGN
-507 NTLSIK
+507 ALSIK
-513 HTNTIATGAG
+513 HTNAVSAG
-523 SVGESSNVSPAA
+523 SVGKNSNVSPAA
-535 GNSFT
+535 GESFNI
-540 VPSIS
+540 PSIS

-550 HITSASN
+550 HITSANN
-557 ITVTLPAD
+557 ITVTLPD
-565 RDTTY
+565 DKDTTY
-570 LLGTTI
+570 SLGTAA
-576 GDDNYDAYIN
+576 GDAKYDAYIN
-586 LTPAAGSGAA
+586 LTPATGSGAGT
-596 VTSAKFKAGANIA
+596 TSAKFKAGANIA
-609 ITGSGTKITVAH
+609 ITGSGTEITVAH
-621 SGPGDATGNIVGNNT
+621 IGPGDATSDVIGNNT
-636 TTTLGYSGTFKVP
+636 KTTLGYSGKFKVP
-649 KITKDVNGHIVSAED
+649 KITKDANGHIVSFED
-664 VELTLPKEV
+664 IELTLPEGV
-673 AIPTIHYTGTTT
+673 DYAGTTT
-685 KPKDANRVIMSSS
+685 LKANRVTMSSS

-712 ISSSTLTLS
+712 IGSSTLTLS
-721 ANGNDITMDLEW
+721 TSSTNSNDITIDLEW

>member
-61 APKQKGQF
+61 APKQEGQF

-82 PELNKWQQINPDHND
+82 SKSNKWQQINPDHND

-123 TVDQRTKHQGKAETT
+123 TVGQKTKHQGKAETT

-176 FVLKTTGTGAD
+176 FVLKTTGGGAD

-222 NLLSN
+222 DLLSN

-258 NEREIAIKHKD
+258 NEREIAIKHKN
-269 SPVTAGSYNSSTEIS
+269 STVTAGNYNSSTKI
-284 TDNKFTVPSFTV
+284 TNNKFTVPSFTV

-305 STNELTIPTPHD
+305 STNELTIPASHD
-317 TKTSIKSVSAGDDG
+317 TKTSIKSISAGENG
-331 RIGITYAQ
+331 KITIVYAE
-339 DNEEHTV
+339 DAEEHTV
-346 YSNADLYY
+346 SSNADLYY

-371 LGKFYSSSKV
+371 LGTFYSSSKV

-407 DAVAGAQKGDT
+407 TTVAGAQKGDT

-428 SQTTKTGDLIIYK
+428 SQTAKTGDLIIYK

-447 GSAPANTDFDVIS
+447 GSAPSNANFDIIP

-468 FELSGTNNTIALTNT
+468 FALSGSNNKIVLTNT
-483 TKDNTPAGSVSVSG
+483 TSNNTAGSVSVSG
-497 TDGILAQVTN
+497 SNGISAKVTGN
-507 NTLSIK
+507 ALSIE
-513 HTNTIATGAG
+513 HTNAVSAG
-523 SVGESSNVSPAA
+523 SVGESGNVSPAA
-535 GNSFT
+535 GTSFKI
-540 VPSIS
+540 PSIS

-550 HITSASN
+550 HITSANN
-557 ITVTLPAD
+557 ITVTLPD
-565 RDTTY
+565 DKDTTY
-570 LLGTTI
+570 SLGTAK
-576 GDDNYDAYIN
+576 GDTQYDAYIN
-586 LTPAAGSGAA
+586 LTPATGSGAA
-596 VTSAKFKAGANIA
+596 VTSAKFKAGANIE
-609 ITGSGTKITVAH
+609 IKGSGTEITVAH
-621 SGPGDATGNIVGNNT
+621 SGHGSATGNVGNNT
-636 TTTLGYSGTFKVP
+636 KTALGYSDTFIVP
-649 KITKDVNGHIVSAED
+649 KITKDANGHIVNTED
-664 VELTLPKEV
+664 VVLTLPEAV
-673 AIPTIHYTGTTT
+673 VIPTMKYEGETTLNENT
-685 KPKDANRVIMSSS
+685 NRVTMSSS
-698 LTVGNSAAKTYSPS
+698 LTVNSATQTYSPS
-712 ISSSTLTLS
+712 IGSSTLKLS
-721 ANGNDITMDLEW
+721 TNGNAITMDLEW

>member
-51 YATWADMEAS
+51 YATWAAMEAS
-61 APKQKGQF
+61 APKQEGQF

-82 PELNKWQQINPDHND
+82 PDLNKWQQINPDHND

-123 TVDQRTKHQGKAETT
+123 TVEQKTKHQGKAETT
-138 VTPNITGKLEISSE
+138 TPNITGQLEISSA
-152 DLDAITPDITV
+152 DLNAIASHVAVGVAADAIT
-163 GVASNAI
+163 
-170 AGNDNG
+170 GNENG
-176 FVLKTTGTGAD
+176 FALKTTGGGAD

-222 NLLSN
+222 DLLSN
-227 AGDAKITLHGSD
+227 ARDAKITLHGSD
-239 NADRTV
+239 NTDRTV

-258 NEREIAIKHKD
+258 NEREIAIKHKN
-269 SPVTAGSYNSSTEIS
+269 STVTAGDYNSSTKI
-284 TDNKFTVPSFTV
+284 TNNKFTVPSFTV

-317 TKTSIKSVSAGDDG
+317 TKTSITSVSAGNDG

-339 DNEEHTV
+339 DNAEQTV
-346 YSNADLYY
+346 YSNAELYY
-354 KITVDGTTE
+354 KIIVDGNTE
-363 TTIKNQGS
+363 TTINNQGL

-407 DAVAGAQKGDT
+407 TTVVGAQKGDT

-428 SQTTKTGDLIIYK
+428 NQTAKTGDLIIYK
-441 GDDLAD
+441 GNDLAD
-447 GSAPANTDFDVIS
+447 GKAPANTDFDVIP

-468 FELSGTNNTIALTNT
+468 FALSGTGNAIKLTNT
-483 TKDNTPAGSVSVSG
+483 TNKNPAGSVSVSG
-497 TDGILAQVTN
+497 TDGITAQVTN
-507 NTLSIK
+507 NALSIK
-513 HTNTIATGAG
+513 HTNTIASGAG
-523 SVGESSNVSPAA
+523 LVGESSNVSPAA
-535 GNSFT
+535 GGSFNI
-540 VPSIS
+540 PSIS

-550 HITSASN
+550 HIKSASN
-557 ITVTLPAD
+557 ITVTLPVD
-565 RDTTY
+565 KDTTY
-570 LLGTTI
+570 SLGTAA
-576 GDDNYDAYIN
+576 GDTQYNAYIN
-586 LTPAAGSGAA
+586 LTPATGSGAA

-609 ITGSGTKITVAH
+609 ITGTGTEITIAH
-621 SGPGDATGNIVGNNT
+621 SDPGDATSDIIGNNT
-636 TTTLGYSGTFKVP
+636 TTTLDYSGTFKIP
-649 KITKDVNGHIVSAED
+649 KITKDANGHIASFED
-664 VELTLPKEV
+664 ITLTLPEAV
-673 AIPTIHYTGTTT
+673 AIPKINYKGETGLSN
-685 KPKDANRVIMSSS
+685 NRVTMSSS
-698 LTVGNSAAKTYSPS
+698 LTVGSATQTYSPS
-712 ISSSTLTLS
+712 IGSSTLTLS
-721 ANGNDITMDLEW
+721 TSSTNSNDITIDLEW

>member
-10 LSTALSNVAV
+10 LSTALSSVAV

-104 SLSVG
+104 SLDVG

-123 TVDQRTKHQGKAETT
+123 TVGQKTKHQGKAETT
-138 VTPNITGKLEISSE
+138 VTSNITGKLEISSA

-222 NLLSN
+222 DLLSN
-227 AGDAKITLHGSD
+227 AGDANITLHGSD

-245 SFVGAQQIEVSGA
+245 SFVGVQQIEVSGA
-258 NEREIAIKHKD
+258 NAREIAIKHKN
-269 SPVTAGSYNSSTEIS
+269 STVTADSYNSSI
-284 TDNKFTVPSFTV
+284 DGNKITVPSFTV

-305 STNELTIPTPHD
+305 NTNELTIPTPHD
-317 TKTSIKSVSAGDDG
+317 TKTSIDSVSADNDG
-331 RIGITYAQ
+331 RIKIVYAQ

-407 DAVAGAQKGDT
+407 TTVAGAQKGDT

-428 SQTTKTGDLIIYK
+428 SQTAKTGDLIIYK

-447 GSAPANTDFDVIS
+447 GSAPANTDFDVIP

-468 FELSGTNNTIALTNT
+468 FKLSGTNNTIALTNT

-497 TDGILAQVTN
+497 TDGISAEVTN
-507 NTLSIK
+507 NALSIK
-513 HTNTIATGAG
+513 HTNAVSAG

-535 GNSFT
+535 GKSFKI
-540 VPSIS
+540 PSIS

-550 HITSASN
+550 HITRASN
-557 ITVTLPAD
+557 ITVTLPD
-565 RDTTY
+565 DKDTTY
-570 LLGTTI
+570 SLGTAA
-576 GDDNYDAYIN
+576 GDAKYNAYIN
-586 LTPAAGSGAA
+586 LTQAGSSGAA

-609 ITGSGTKITVAH
+609 ITGTGTEITVAH
-621 SGPGDATGNIVGNNT
+621 SVPGDATSDVIGNNT
-636 TTTLGYSGTFKVP
+636 TTTLDYSGTFKIP
-649 KITKDVNGHIVSAED
+649 KITKDANGHIVSFED
-664 VELTLPKEV
+664 ITLTLPEEV
-673 AIPTIHYTGTTT
+673 AIPKINYKGETGLSN
-685 KPKDANRVIMSSS
+685 NRVTMSSS
-698 LTVGNSAAKTYSPS
+698 LTVDTATYTYSPS
-712 ISSSTLTLS
+712 IGSSTLTLS
-721 ANGNDITMDLEW
+721 TNGHAITMDLEW

>member
-10 LSTALSNVAV
+10 LSTALSSVTV

-51 YATWADMEAS
+51 YATWADMEEN

-123 TVDQRTKHQGKAETT
+123 TVGQKTKHQGKAETT
-138 VTPNITGKLEISSE
+138 VTPNITGQLEISSE
-152 DLDAITPDITV
+152 DLNAIASNIAVGVKTDAIT
-163 GVASNAI
+163 
-170 AGNDNG
+170 GNENG
-176 FVLKTTGTGAD
+176 LVLKTTGGGAD

-227 AGDAKITLHGSD
+227 AGDANITLHGSD

-258 NEREIAIKHKD
+258 NEREIAIKHKN
-269 SPVTAGSYNSSTEIS
+269 STVTAGDYNSSTEI

-305 STNELTIPTPHD
+305 STNELTIPASHD
-317 TKTSIKSVSAGDDG
+317 TKTSITSISADNDG
-331 RIGITYAQ
+331 RINIVYAQ
-339 DNEEHTV
+339 DAAEHTV
-346 YSNADLYY
+346 SSNAELYY
-354 KITVDGTTE
+354 KITVDGNTDTVV
-363 TTIKNQGS
+363 KNQGS
-371 LGKFYSSSKV
+371 LGTFYSSSKV

-396 YKGVVASDTFA
+396 YKGVITSDNFA
-407 DAVAGAQKGDT
+407 ATVVGAQKGDT

-428 SQTTKTGDLIIYK
+428 NQTAKTGDLIIYN
-441 GDDLAD
+441 GDDLANS
-447 GSAPANTDFDVIS
+447 SAPSNANFDIIP

-468 FELSGTNNTIALTNT
+468 FALSGTGNKIVLTNT
-483 TKDNTPAGSVSVSG
+483 TNKNTAGSVSVSG
-497 TDGILAQVTN
+497 SNGISAKVTGN
-507 NTLSIK
+507 ALSIE
-513 HTNTIATGAG
+513 HTNAVSAG

-535 GNSFT
+535 GNSFKI
-540 VPSIS
+540 PSIT

-550 HITSASN
+550 HITEASN

-565 RDTTY
+565 KDTTY
-570 LLGTTI
+570 SLGTAA
-576 GDDNYDAYIN
+576 GDTQYNAYIN
-586 LTPAAGSGAA
+586 LTPATGSGAA

-609 ITGSGTKITVAH
+609 ITGSGTEITVAH
-621 SGPGDATGNIVGNNT
+621 SGPGSATSNVGNNT
-636 TTTLGYSGTFKVP
+636 TTTLGYSGKFKVP
-649 KITKDVNGHIVSAED
+649 KITKDANGHIVSFED
-664 VELTLPKEV
+664 IELTLPKEV
-673 AIPTIHYTGTTT
+673 AIPTMNYAGTTT
-685 KPKDANRVIMSSS
+685 LSANRVTMSSS
-698 LTVGNSAAKTYSPS
+698 LTVGGSATQTYSPS
-712 ISSSTLTLS
+712 IGSSTLKLS
-721 ANGNDITMDLEW
+721 TNGNAITMDLEW

>member
-40 KLAELNQSVTT
+40 NLAELNQSVTT
-51 YATWADMEAS
+51 YATWKDMEEN

-69 YYAIQENVLACYL
+69 YYAIKENVLACYL

-97 NDDTYVS
+97 NDDTYIS
-104 SLSVG
+104 SLTV
-109 SADKSETGKLKYTI
+109 APVDTSETGKLKYKI
-123 TVDQRTKHQGKAETT
+123 TVGQKTRHQGKGEST
-138 VTPNITGKLEISSE
+138 VTPDITGQLEISSA
-152 DLDAITPDITV
+152 DLNAIASHVAVGVAADAIT
-163 GVASNAI
+163 
-170 AGNDNG
+170 GNENG
-176 FVLKTTGTGAD
+176 FVLKTTGSGAD
-187 ADTNIAIVG
+187 TDTNIAIVG
-196 GDNVNISRSGNGKT
+196 GENVNVGRSENGKT
-210 ITIKSTDTNTTY
+210 ITIKS
-222 NLLSN
+222 
-227 AGDAKITLHGSD
+227 
-239 NADRTV
+239 
-245 SFVGAQQIEVSGA
+245 
-258 NEREIAIKHKD
+258 
-269 SPVTAGSYNSSTEIS
+269 
-284 TDNKFTVPSFTV
+284 
-296 DQQGHITSA
+296 
-305 STNELTIPTPHD
+305 HD
-317 TKTSIKSVSAGDDG
+317 TKTSIKSVNAGNDG
-331 RIGITYAQ
+331 RINITYAQ
-339 DNEEHTV
+339 DKKEHTV
-346 YSNADLYY
+346 SSNAELYY
-354 KITVDGTTE
+354 RIIVDGNTE
-363 TTIKNQGS
+363 TTINNQGL

-428 SQTTKTGDLIIYK
+428 SQTAKTGDLIIYK

-468 FELSGTNNTIALTNT
+468 FKLSGTNNTIALTNT

-497 TDGILAQVTN
+497 TDGILAQVTGN
-507 NTLSIK
+507 ALSIK
-513 HTNTIATGAG
+513 HTNAVTDGEG
-523 SVGESSNVSPAA
+523 SVGENGNVSPAA
-535 GNSFT
+535 GASFKI
-540 VPSIS
+540 PRIS

-557 ITVTLPAD
+557 VMVTLPAD
-565 RDTTY
+565 KDTTY
-570 LLGTTI
+570 SLGTTV
-576 GDDNYDAYIN
+576 GDDRYDAYIN
-586 LTPAAGSGAA
+586 LTPAVGSGAA

-609 ITGSGTKITVAH
+609 ITGSGTEITVAH
-621 SGPGDATGNIVGNNT
+621 SGPGSATGNVVGNNT
-636 TTTLGYSGTFKVP
+636 KTALDYESKFIIP
-649 KITKDVNGHIVSAED
+649 KITKDANGHIVSAED
-664 VELTLPKEV
+664 IELTLPKAV
-673 AIPTIHYTGTTT
+673 AIPTISYAGTTT
-685 KPKDANRVIMSSS
+685 KLKDANRVIMSSS

-712 ISSSTLTLS
+712 ISSSTLKLS

>member
-123 TVDQRTKHQGKAETT
+123 TVGQKTKHQGKAETT
-138 VTPNITGKLEISSE
+138 VTPITGKLEISSA

-222 NLLSN
+222 DLLSN

-258 NEREIAIKHKD
+258 NDREIAIKHKD
-269 SPVTAGSYNSSTEIS
+269 SSVNHGDYNSSI
-284 TDNKFTVPSFTV
+284 DGNKITVPSFTV

-317 TKTSIKSVSAGDDG
+317 TKTSITSVSAGNDG
-331 RIGITYAQ
+331 RISITYAQ
-339 DNEEHTV
+339 DNAEQTV
-346 YSNADLYY
+346 YSNAELYY
-354 KITVDGTTE
+354 KIIVDGNTE

-371 LGKFYSSSKV
+371 LGKFYSSDKV

-428 SQTTKTGDLIIYK
+428 SQTAKTGDLIIYK

-447 GSAPANTDFDVIS
+447 GKAPANTDFDIIP

-468 FELSGTNNTIALTNT
+468 FALSGTGNAIVLTNT
-483 TKDNTPAGSVSVSG
+483 TSKNTAGSVSVSG
-497 TDGILAQVTN
+497 SNGISAQVTGN
-507 NTLSIK
+507 ALTIK
-513 HTNTIATGAG
+513 HTNAVSAG

-535 GNSFT
+535 GKSFT

-557 ITVTLPAD
+557 ITVTLP
-565 RDTTY
+565 
-570 LLGTTI
+570 
-576 GDDNYDAYIN
+576 
-586 LTPAAGSGAA
+586 
-596 VTSAKFKAGANIA
+596 
-609 ITGSGTKITVAH
+609 
-621 SGPGDATGNIVGNNT
+621 
-636 TTTLGYSGTFKVP
+636 
-649 KITKDVNGHIVSAED
+649 
-664 VELTLPKEV
+664 KEV
-673 AIPTIHYTGTTT
+673 TIPTISYAGTTT
-685 KPKDANRVIMSSS
+685 QPTGVNRVTMSSS
-698 LTVGNSAAKTYSPS
+698 LTVGSAVKTYSPS
-712 ISSSTLTLS
+712 IGSSTLKLS
-721 ANGNDITMDLEW
+721 TSSTNSNDITIDLEW

>member
-30 TNRLYVGQGS
+30 TNRLYVGQGNN
-40 KLAELNQSVTT
+40 LAELNQSVTT
-51 YATWADMEAS
+51 YATWADMEAN

-97 NDDTYVS
+97 NDDTYIS
-104 SLSVG
+104 SLTV
-109 SADKSETGKLKYTI
+109 APVDTSETGKLIYKI
-123 TVDQRTKHQGKAETT
+123 TVGQKTKHQGKGETT
-138 VTPNITGKLEISSE
+138 VTPDITGQLEISSA
-152 DLDAITPDITV
+152 DLNAIASHVAVGVAADAIT
-163 GVASNAI
+163 
-170 AGNDNG
+170 GNENG
-176 FVLKTTGTGAD
+176 FVLKTTGSGAD

-196 GDNVNISRSGNGKT
+196 GENVNVGRSENGKT
-210 ITIKSTDTNTTY
+210 VTIKS
-222 NLLSN
+222 
-227 AGDAKITLHGSD
+227 
-239 NADRTV
+239 
-245 SFVGAQQIEVSGA
+245 
-258 NEREIAIKHKD
+258 
-269 SPVTAGSYNSSTEIS
+269 
-284 TDNKFTVPSFTV
+284 
-296 DQQGHITSA
+296 
-305 STNELTIPTPHD
+305 HD
-317 TKTSIKSVSAGDDG
+317 TKTSIKSVSAGNDG
-331 RIGITYAQ
+331 RIGVTYTQ
-339 DNEEHTV
+339 DKEEHTV
-346 YSNADLYY
+346 YSNAELYY
-354 KITVDGTTE
+354 KITVDGKTE
-363 TTIKNQGS
+363 TTINNQGS

-407 DAVAGAQKGDT
+407 TTVAGAQKGDT

-428 SQTTKTGDLIIYK
+428 SQTAKTGDLIIYK

-497 TDGILAQVTN
+497 ADGISAEVTN
-507 NTLSIK
+507 NALSIK
-513 HTNTIATGAG
+513 HTNAISAG

-540 VPSIS
+540 IPSIS

-557 ITVTLPAD
+557 VTVTLPAD
-565 RDTTY
+565 KDTTY
-570 LLGTTI
+570 SLGTAV
-576 GDDNYDAYIN
+576 GDARYDAYIN
-586 LTPAAGSGAA
+586 LTPVGSSGAG

-609 ITGSGTKITVAH
+609 ITGSGDKITVAH
-621 SGPGDATGNIVGNNT
+621 SGPGDATGNVVGNNT
-636 TTTLGYSGTFKVP
+636 KTTLDYENTFIIP
-649 KITKDVNGHIVSAED
+649 KITKDANGHIVSAED
-664 VELTLPKEV
+664 VELKLPKAI
-673 AIPTIHYTGTTT
+673 AIPTISYAGTTT
-685 KPKDANRVIMSSS
+685 KLTDANRVIMSSS
-698 LTVGNSAAKTYSPS
+698 LTVGNSAVKTYSPS
-712 ISSSTLTLS
+712 IGSSTLNLS
-721 ANGNDITMDLEW
+721 TDGDNITMDLEW

>member
-51 YATWADMEAS
+51 YATWAAMEEN
-61 APKQKGQF
+61 APKQEGQF

-97 NDDTYVS
+97 NDDTYIS

-109 SADKSETGKLKYTI
+109 AADKSENGKLKYTI
-123 TVDQRTKHQGKAETT
+123 TVGQKTKHQGKAETT
-138 VTPNITGKLEISSE
+138 VTPNITGQFEISSE
-152 DLDAITPDITV
+152 DLNAIASNVAVGIKTDAIT
-163 GVASNAI
+163 
-170 AGNDNG
+170 GNENG
-176 FVLKTTGTGAD
+176 IVLKTTGGGAD
-187 ADTNIAIVG
+187 ADTNVAIVG
-196 GDNVNISRSGNGKT
+196 GDNVNVGRSENGKT

-222 NLLSN
+222 DLLSN
-227 AGDAKITLHGSD
+227 AGDANITLHGSD

-269 SPVTAGSYNSSTEIS
+269 SPVTVRDYNSSI
-284 TDNKFTVPSFTV
+284 DGNKITVPSFTV

-305 STNELTIPTPHD
+305 NTNELTIPTPHD
-317 TKTSIKSVSAGDDG
+317 TKTSIESVSAGNDG
-331 RIGITYAQ
+331 RISIVYAQ

-363 TTIKNQGS
+363 TTINNQGS

-407 DAVAGAQKGDT
+407 TTVAGAQKGDT

-428 SQTTKTGDLIIYK
+428 SQTAKTGDLIIYK

-468 FELSGTNNTIALTNT
+468 FALSGTGNKIVLTNT

-497 TDGILAQVTN
+497 ADGISAEVAGN
-507 NTLSIK
+507 ALSIK

-540 VPSIS
+540 IPSIT

-550 HITSASN
+550 HIKSASN
-557 ITVTLPAD
+557 ITVTLPD
-565 RDTTY
+565 DNDTTY
-570 LLGTTI
+570 SLGTAA
-576 GDDNYDAYIN
+576 GDAKYNAYIN
-586 LTPAAGSGAA
+586 LTPATGSGAA

-609 ITGSGTKITVAH
+609 ITGSGTEITVAH
-621 SGPGDATGNIVGNNT
+621 SRPGDATGNVGNNT
-636 TTTLGYSGTFKVP
+636 TTTLDYSGKFKVP
-649 KITKDVNGHIVSAED
+649 KITKDANGHIVSFED
-664 VELTLPKEV
+664 IELTLPKEV
-673 AIPTIHYTGTTT
+673 AIPTMNYAGTTT
-685 KPKDANRVIMSSS
+685 LAANRVTMSSS
-698 LTVGNSAAKTYSPS
+698 LTVGGSAAQTYSPS
-712 ISSSTLTLS
+712 IGSSTLTLS
-721 ANGNDITMDLEW
+721 TSSTNSNDITIDLEW